1 MVVFC
6 IIDNNGERVVM
17 KINIALLSAMFGI
30 GAVFASDVVWTGA
43 DETNPTDWF
52 APSNWDGG
60 VLPADGDSVII
71 NSGSSIILSNSTPNL
86 ASIDVT
92 GTLSFTNWMTRLN
105 ATTVTINEGGILTCE
120 GPFLTTD
127 MSNRVWVACQDFTL
141 NAGGKVDVNLKGYGY
156 PTDVGVKNSLSAVGP
171 GASTKGTGG
180 GAHGG
185 YGGYKWY
192 GIGTIYGSVNEPE
205 SPGST
210 GMSNNSDAIY
220 NTKYSVKG
228 VPAGGVVRI
237 DATGIVTLKSSI
249 TANGAESH
257 ATGGYGA
264 ASGGSILIFSKKI
277 VADGGTLEAKGG
289 NQGRSRSDY
298 MPSGGGGRIAVHY
311 NVEEQSLD
319 DLSSLIVSA
328 AAGTTYTNKNGAKR
342 GLAAEDFLDSADI
355 GTIWFSDEKFLKFL
369 GTSLTGQIYLGSGNS
384 YSCDSLTMTKG
395 WVRFAQE
402 GFNLEVK
409 EDVTLNG
416 LDARLEIGGGVYYC
430 KGYFYHHQSG
440 LTPWSFNVGGDVS
453 ILDGARL
460 DLYASATNGV
470 VSSGGTLAITGDFT
484 IDSTSKIYLSSDAQN
499 GGAPC
504 VTAQNVMIEEG
515 AIVSANYRGFAEGFG
530 PGKGYSMDG
539 STSNVK
545 KKNADLQI
553 GAGHG
558 GLGHI
563 GKSTVTTRGL
573 KYDDPVRP
581 TLPGSG
587 GSIKYVTDASPLS
600 GGGVIHFVAA
610 KSMVVNGNLTANAV
624 ANITVSKDGTDTFYN
639 RFGAA
644 SGGSI
649 LLEGKTVSI
658 GETAMLSA
666 NGSNIRQETGVFY
679 NAGVSGG
686 GCIAIWTGYPYVE
699 GETAS
704 WRIKATDKKPSEYLG
719 SFSVTGGLWKWNKA
733 NGYAYGGKL
742 LQPGEKI
749 GVVIEN
755 DVEVDYGDQVAEE
768 ETFYHAPF
776 AHANIRAED
785 GTIMFVYVE
794 SGDGLTVIVK

>member
-1 MVVFC
+1 M
-6 IIDNNGERVVM
+6 I
-17 KINIALLSAMFGI
+17 KLNIVALAGLLGI
-30 GAVFASDVVWTGA
+30 VRVFAADVIWTGA
-43 DETNPTDWF
+43 DETNPADWF
-52 APSNWDGG
+52 TPSNWEGG

-105 ATTVTINEGGILTCE
+105 ATTVTINEGGVLTCE
-120 GPFLTTD
+120 GPFTEAD

-141 NAGGKVDVNLKGYGY
+141 NAGGKVDVDLKGYGY

-192 GIGTIYGSVNEPE
+192 GVGTIYGSVNEPE

-210 GMSNNSDAIY
+210 GMSTNSDKIY
-220 NTKYSVKG
+220 DTKHEYSVKG
-228 VPAGGVVRI
+228 VPAGGAVRI

-257 ATGGYGA
+257 PTGGYGA
-264 ASGGSILIFSKKI
+264 ASGGSILIFSNKI
-277 VADGGTLEAKGG
+277 VADGGALEAKGG
-289 NQGRSRSDY
+289 NQGKSRSDY

-319 DLSSLIVSA
+319 DLSSLTVSA
-328 AAGTTYTNKNGAKR
+328 APGTTYIKGVGQR
-342 GLAAEDFLDSADI
+342 GVAAEDFTASADI

-430 KGYFYHHQSG
+430 KGNFHHHRSG

-484 IDSTSKIYLSSDAQN
+484 IGSSSKIYLSSDAQN

-504 VTAQNVMIEEG
+504 VTAQNVTIEEG

-530 PGKGYSMDG
+530 PGKGYGIDG
-539 STSNVK
+539 GTTTVK

-558 GLGHI
+558 GLGRI
-563 GKSTVTTRGL
+563 GKSTTTTRGL
-573 KYDDPVRP
+573 KYDNPVRP

-587 GSIKYVTDASPLS
+587 GSIKFVTDAYPLS

-624 ANITVSKDGTDTFYN
+624 ENITASKDATSNGIDYFYN

-666 NGSNIRQETGVFY
+666 NGSSIRQKTGAFY

-699 GETAS
+699 GETVS

-719 SFSVTGGLWKWNKA
+719 SFSVTGGLWKWNEA

-755 DVEVDYGDQVAEE
+755 DVEVDYGDQVAEV

-785 GTIMFVYVE
+785 GTVMFVHVE
-794 SGDGLTVIVK
+794 NEKGFRVIVR